1 MKEEKSTINSNDN
14 KHLNKISAKTK
25 SEKPFYKKAWFW
37 IVIVVIIAVGSQSKQ
52 AEKVGE
58 NKNPESNGS
67 SQIQN
72 SEKKKEE
79 KTEFKVGDI
88 IAFDGKELTVEK
100 VDRNWNSGNAYIKP
114 KDGKEYVKVSVKIEN
129 KSETEMKYNVFEFKA
144 EDSNGAAE
152 SADWQTYS
160 LPDSLG
166 SGDLAKGGKK
176 SGSMIF
182 EVPAGSSLK
191 LHYQPSFWSNKKV
204 IVNL

>member
-1 MKEEKSTINSNDN
+1 MKEEKSTVESNDN
-14 KHLNKISAKTK
+14 KQLNRVSSKAK

-37 IVIVVIIAVGSQSKQ
+37 VVIVVIIAIGSQYKQ
-52 AEKVGE
+52 PEKVGE
-58 NKNPESNGS
+58 NKNSGSNGS
-67 SQIQN
+67 SQTQN

-79 KTEFKVGDI
+79 KTEFNVGDI

-100 VDRNWNSGNAYIKP
+100 VERNWNSGNSYLKP

-129 KSETEMKYNVFEFKA
+129 KSETEMNYNVFEFKA

-152 SADWQTYS
+152 SANGQTYS

-166 SGDLAKGGKK
+166 SGDLVKGGKK

>member
-72 SEKKKEE
+72 SEKSVHHS
-79 KTEFKVGDI
+79 KV
-88 IAFDGKELTVEK
+88 F
-100 VDRNWNSGNAYIKP
+100 
-114 KDGKEYVKVSVKIEN
+114 
-129 KSETEMKYNVFEFKA
+129 F
-144 EDSNGAAE
+144 
-152 SADWQTYS
+152 
-160 LPDSLG
+160 LPS
-166 SGDLAKGGKK
+166 
-176 SGSMIF
+176 
-182 EVPAGSSLK
+182 
-191 LHYQPSFWSNKKV
+191 HYLS
-204 IVNL
+204 